1 MLNWKLRSLLSS
13 ATCSTAKRQEKM
25 DLAQKSPIRS
35 SNLKA
40 RQANLFRVAYKELQV
55 TILVTSPNVFSFNME
70 SDNDISY
77 PIHST
82 R

>member
-1 MLNWKLRSLLSS
+1 
-13 ATCSTAKRQEKM
+13 M

-40 RQANLFRVAYKELQV
+40 RPANLFRVAYKELQV

-70 SDNDISY
+70 SDKDMLPY
-77 PIHST
+77 PFYSLTTDMDSLQSLAYSLLAALLLKIL
-82 R
+82 